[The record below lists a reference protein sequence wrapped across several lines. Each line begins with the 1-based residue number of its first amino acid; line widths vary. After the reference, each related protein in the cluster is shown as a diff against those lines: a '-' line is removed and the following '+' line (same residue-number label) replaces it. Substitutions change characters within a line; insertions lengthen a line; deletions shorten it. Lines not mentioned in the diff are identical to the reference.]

1 MRRALI
7 VISLGF
13 ATLAVGPA
21 SLSALDIFGGATTGN
36 QRFGAGSFPTT
47 PTANGSFAFSS
58 LDFSGVGWQTASTQ
72 FGVTMISP
80 QNFVTA
86 AHVAPANGSSVSFL
100 SSDGV
105 VRSYTVAST
114 FTIEHT
120 AGVNTDIVVGRLTAA
135 IAAGDHIA
143 FYPTLL
149 LNTFNAYSNLPLVVY
164 GQTGVVGTNNV
175 DGFFLNFDM
184 LPFGG
189 GNGVADSTLLV
200 TQFDSVAG
208 ESQARSGDSGS
219 PTFIVAS
226 GQLAVVGVHSA
237 INSAPPPDLTLD
249 SFLPNYFSGINARL
263 NLDSFTFGALTAVP
277 EPATAALLVGLGVLA
292 ITVRRRRSS

>member
-1 MRRALI
+1 MRRALT
-7 VISLGF
+7 VILLGF
-13 ATLAVGPA
+13 VALGAGPA
-21 SLSALDIFGGATTGN
+21 SLSALDIFGGTTTGN
-36 QRFGAGSFPTT
+36 QRFGAGSFPST

-86 AHVAPANGSSVSFL
+86 AHVAPANGSSVTFL

-120 AGVNTDIVVGRLTAA
+120 AGVNTDIVVGRLTAP
-135 IAAGDHIA
+135 ITAGDHIA

-149 LNTFNAYSNLPLVVY
+149 LTSFNAYSNLPLVVY
-164 GQTGVVGTNNV
+164 GQTGVVGTNNI
-175 DGFFLNFDM
+175 DGFFLNFDL

-189 GNGVADSTLLV
+189 GNTVADSTLLV
-200 TQFDSVAG
+200 TQFDSVVG

-226 GQLAVVGVHSA
+226 GQLTVVGVHSA
-237 INSAPPPDLTLD
+237 INSTPPPDLTFD

-263 NLDSFTFGALTAVP
+263 NLDSFNFGALTAVP
-277 EPATAALLVGLGVLA
+277 EPSTTALLAGLAALTLA
-292 ITVRRRRSS
+292 AWRRRAT